1 MRRFGLVG
9 HPLGHSFSQGYFT
22 DKFAKLGLGE
32 QCEYLNFDLDAIDLL
47 PSVLA
52 EHPDLEG
59 FNVTIP
65 YKEQIIP
72 LLDAVSEGA
81 ARIGAVNCVRVQ
93 DGRLVGHNTDVFGAG
108 LTIDRLTEG
117 KPCKALVLGSG
128 GASKAVREAL
138 RQREI
143 PYLLVSRK
151 RGDGAA
157 AYEDLT
163 EEIMQSHTLIINT
176 TPLGMHPKVD
186 AAPAIPYEWVGEN
199 HMLFDLIYNPAE
211 TLFLR
216 RGAERGART
225 ASGGEM
231 LVEQAEKSW
240 EIWNI

>member
-1 MRRFGLVG
+1 MG

-22 DKFAKLGLGE
+22 DKFAKLGLAE
-32 QCEYLNFDLDAIDLL
+32 QCAYQNFDLDAISLL
-47 PSVLA
+47 PSVLD

-138 RQREI
+138 RQRDI
-143 PYLLVSRK
+143 PYLLVSRQ
-151 RGDGAA
+151 RGDGAV
-157 AYEDLT
+157 AYEDLS

-216 RGAERGART
+216 RGTERGART

>member
-1 MRRFGLVG
+1 MG

-22 DKFAKLGLGE
+22 DKFAKLGLAE
-32 QCEYLNFDLDAIDLL
+32 QCAYQNFDLDAISLL
-47 PSVLA
+47 PTVLA

-93 DGRLVGHNTDVFGAG
+93 NGRLVGHNTDVFGAG
-108 LTIDRLTEG
+108 LTIDHLTEG

-143 PYLLVSRK
+143 PYLLVSRQ
-151 RGDGAA
+151 RGDGAV

-163 EEIMQSHTLIINT
+163 EEIMQTHTLIINT

-186 AAPAIPYEWVGEN
+186 AAPAIPYEWVGES
-199 HMLFDLIYNPAE
+199 HLLFDLIYNPAD

-240 EIWNI
+240 EIGRAHV

>member
-1 MRRFGLVG
+1 M
-9 HPLGHSFSQGYFT
+9 
-22 DKFAKLGLGE
+22 
-32 QCEYLNFDLDAIDLL
+32 
-47 PSVLA
+47 
-52 EHPDLEG
+52 
-59 FNVTIP
+59 
-65 YKEQIIP
+65 
-72 LLDAVSEGA
+72 
-81 ARIGAVNCVRVQ
+81 RVQ
-93 DGRLVGHNTDVFGAG
+93 NGRLVGHNTDVFGAG

-143 PYLLVSRK
+143 PYLLVSRQ
-151 RGDGAA
+151 RGDGAV

-163 EEIMQSHTLIINT
+163 EEIMQTHTLIINT

-186 AAPAIPYEWVGEN
+186 AAPAIPYEWVGES

-216 RGAERGART
+216 RGAERDART